1 MGEKEKK
8 ERAIIHVYDKIKD
21 EHLYFGSMKAVYE
34 VFDER
39 DIGISYGYLR
49 NIALK
54 VGGKFENKFC
64 IIRKGVLHISKTKRE
79 RMKKKMTQ
87 QTDEQREKKEG
98 LE

>member
-1 MGEKEKK
+1 MGEKETEKK

-21 EHLYFGSMKAVYE
+21 EHFYFGSMKAIY
-34 VFDER
+34 DILSER

-87 QTDEQREKKEG
+87 QMEKKEG